1 MKASHQLALLA
12 VFLLLWEG
20 LFAQEM
26 PKTSAPGGGR
36 EWSFN
41 VVTDGYIVP
50 NDQSYASPTFAAD
63 RKWLHLEA
71 RYNYENLRT
80 GSVWMGYN
88 FSAGKKLVLD
98 VTPIIGGVFGRTT
111 GIAPGCEV
119 SLAYRKVELSI
130 SNEYVFDTGDSS
142 GNFYYSWPQL
152 TYSPADWLHR
162 PILPS
167 YLNLTCVIGMIIL
180 VSQQCSPLSL
190 RRALRIPPNVPL
202 KLRTVR
208 GDESVRPWNVRSN
221 AAGGMSFPA
230 LFRNSRQRRPGI
242 LRSADL
248 TGANLSAR
256 PRRGQGENHQGHRIP
271 VSAKPLRMAPGSD
284 RPGNTQNHSDCAAD
298 QRVPHGCM
306 RRKPRRQITA
316 RHSKDSAI
324 NRRQHEKLVRCWL
337 PHRIHTLGVQNPV
350 RKNREHHNQDET
362 DK

>member
-1 MKASHQLALLA
+1 MKASHKLALLA

-152 TYSPADWLHR
+152 TYSPADWLR
-162 PILPS
+162 
-167 YLNLTCVIGMIIL
+167 VGL
-180 VSQQCSPLSL
+180 VAQ
-190 RRALRIPPNVPL
+190 
-202 KLRTVR
+202 
-208 GDESVRPWNVRSN
+208 
-221 AAGGMSFPA
+221 
-230 LFRNSRQRRPGI
+230 
-242 LRSADL
+242 
-248 TGANLSAR
+248 
-256 PRRGQGENHQGHRIP
+256 
-271 VSAKPLRMAPGSD
+271 
-284 RPGNTQNHSDCAAD
+284 
-298 QRVPHGCM
+298 
-306 RRKPRRQITA
+306 
-316 RHSKDSAI
+316 HSKAFHSSLDVQ
-324 NRRQHEKLVRCWL
+324 RGFLVGIS
-337 PHRIHTLGVQNPV
+337 HRNLEFTSYIFNAGWTDPTVVLEVGVSF
-350 RKNREHHNQDET
+350 
-362 DK
+362 